1 MARETGHRD
10 SEIGGSKNGNNNAL
24 LESLVNGYGN
34 GKCNECIKY
43 CRISTLMS
51 VGWLVVVAS
60 ASLVLCSCAR
70 SQLPVPGIAYS
81 VMYSCVTRH

>member
-43 CRISTLMS
+43 VGYIYLDICRLVGISS
-51 VGWLVVVAS
+51 S
-60 ASLVLCSCAR
+60 S
-70 SQLPVPGIAYS
+70 
-81 VMYSCVTRH
+81 